1 MNKKEIEKKPTI
13 NQYLYQLDA
22 RLEFQKKDLD
32 SQWAMIRK
40 NYEHLLNLEEDISD
54 MKKSLGVVLLLT
66 ISVLIAIVVY
76 ASYHFSR

>member
-1 MNKKEIEKKPTI
+1 MNKKEPTKKLTI
-13 NQYLYQLDA
+13 NSYLYQLDA

-40 NYEHLLNLEEDISD
+40 NYEHLLNLEEDLSD
-54 MKKSLGVVLLLT
+54 MKKSLGIVLLLL
-66 ISVLIAIVVY
+66 ISASIAIVAY